1 MNSVVCVKQ
10 VPDTETLIKLNAEGT
25 GIDTQ
30 GIKWILNPFD
40 EYAVEEA
47 VRQKEKAGS
56 GTVTLVCLGP
66 DQALDAIR
74 SGLAMGAD
82 TAIHINDADFASK
95 ADPYATAVAL
105 AAAIKDLEY
114 DAIFCGKQAV
124 DDDAGQVATI
134 LGELLD
140 LPVITLVVKFE
151 VSEDGK
157 TATVTKEIE
166 GGHAVIEVPLPAVFT
181 AQKGLNE
188 PRYASLPQ
196 IMKAKKKPVTVKTT
210 ADLGVSVEP
219 MTVVKGLSLPPE
231 RQAGKII
238 EGADAAAKAAALAK
252 ALHEEAEII

>member
-10 VPDTETLIKLNAEGT
+10 VPDTETLIKLNADGT
-25 GIDTQ
+25 GIETA
-30 GIKWILNPFD
+30 GIKWIMNPFD

-47 VRQKEKAGS
+47 VRQKEKTG

-82 TAIHINDADFASK
+82 TAVHINDAEFAAK

-124 DDDAGQVATI
+124 DDDAGQVASI

-140 LPVITLVVKFE
+140 LPVITIVIKFE
-151 VSEDGK
+151 LADDGK
-157 TATVTKEIE
+157 TAIVTREIE
-166 GGHAVIEVPLPAVFT
+166 GGHAVIEVPLPAIFT

-196 IMKAKKKPVTVKTT
+196 IMKAKKKPVTVKTV
-210 ADLGVSVEP
+210 ADLGVSAEP
-219 MTVVKGLSLPPE
+219 MTVIKGMELPPE
-231 RQAGKII
+231 RQAGKMI

-252 ALHEEAEII
+252 ALHEEAEVI

>member
-1 MNSVVCVKQ
+1 MNAVVCVKQ
-10 VPDTETLIKLNAEGT
+10 VPDTETLIKLNADGT
-25 GIDTQ
+25 GIETQ
-30 GIKWILNPFD
+30 GIKWIPNPYD

-47 VRQKEKAGS
+47 VRQKEKTG

-82 TAIHINDADFASK
+82 TAIHINDAEFFAK

-114 DAIFCGKQAV
+114 DMIFCGKQAV

-140 LPVITLVVKFE
+140 LPVITVLVEFE
-151 VSEDGK
+151 ISDDGK
-157 TATVTKEIE
+157 TAIATREIE
-166 GGHAVIEVPLPAVFT
+166 GGHAVIEVPLPAIFT

-210 ADLGVSVEP
+210 AELGVSAEP
-219 MTVVKGLSLPPE
+219 MTLIKGMSLPPE
-231 RQAGKII
+231 RQAGKMID
-238 EGADAAAKAAALAK
+238 GADATAKAAALAK
-252 ALHEEAEII
+252 ALHEEAEVI

>member
-1 MNSVVCVKQ
+1 
-10 VPDTETLIKLNAEGT
+10 LIKLNADGT
-25 GIDTQ
+25 GIETA
-30 GIKWILNPFD
+30 GIKWIMNPFD

-47 VRQKEKAGS
+47 VRQKEKTG

-82 TAIHINDADFASK
+82 TAVHINDAEFAAK

-124 DDDAGQVATI
+124 DDDAGQVASI

-140 LPVITLVVKFE
+140 LPVITIVIKFE
-151 VSEDGK
+151 LADDGK
-157 TATVTKEIE
+157 TAIVTREIE
-166 GGHAVIEVPLPAVFT
+166 GGHAVIEVPLPAIFT

-196 IMKAKKKPVTVKTT
+196 IMKAKKKPVTVKTV
-210 ADLGVSVEP
+210 ADLGVSAEP
-219 MTVVKGLSLPPE
+219 MTVIKGMELPPE
-231 RQAGKII
+231 RQAGKMI

-252 ALHEEAEII
+252 ALHEEAEVI

>member
-10 VPDTETLIKLNAEGT
+10 VPDTETLIKLNADGT
-25 GIDTQ
+25 GIETA
-30 GIKWILNPFD
+30 GIKWIMNPFD

-47 VRQKEKAGS
+47 VRQKEKS
-56 GTVTLVCLGP
+56 GGAVTLVCLGP

-82 TAIHINDADFASK
+82 TAVHINDAEFAAK

-124 DDDAGQVATI
+124 DDDAGQVASI

-140 LPVITLVVKFE
+140 LPVITIVIKFE
-151 VSEDGK
+151 LSDDGK
-157 TATVTKEIE
+157 TAIVTREIE
-166 GGHAVIEVPLPAVFT
+166 GGHAVIEVPLPAIFT

-196 IMKAKKKPVTVKTT
+196 IMKAKKKPVTVKTV
-210 ADLGVSVEP
+210 ADLGVSAEP
-219 MTVVKGLSLPPE
+219 MTIIKGMELPPE
-231 RQAGKII
+231 RQAGKMI

-252 ALHEEAEII
+252 ALHEEAEVI

>member
-10 VPDTETLIKLNAEGT
+10 VPDTETLIKLNADGT
-25 GIDTQ
+25 GIETA
-30 GIKWILNPFD
+30 GIKWIMNPFD

-47 VRQKEKAGS
+47 VRQKEKS
-56 GTVTLVCLGP
+56 GGAVTLVCLGP

-82 TAIHINDADFASK
+82 TAVHINDAEFAAK

-124 DDDAGQVATI
+124 DDDAGQVASI

-140 LPVITLVVKFE
+140 LPVITIVIKFE
-151 VSEDGK
+151 LSDDGK
-157 TATVTKEIE
+157 TAIVTREIE
-166 GGHAVIEVPLPAVFT
+166 GGHAVIEVPLPAIFT

-196 IMKAKKKPVTVKTT
+196 IMKAKKKPVTVKTV
-210 ADLGVSVEP
+210 ADLGVSAEP
-219 MTVVKGLSLPPE
+219 MTVIKGMELPPE
-231 RQAGKII
+231 RQAGKMI

-252 ALHEEAEII
+252 ALHEEAEVI

>member
-10 VPDTETLIKLNAEGT
+10 VPDTETLIKLNADGT
-25 GIDTQ
+25 GIETA
-30 GIKWILNPFD
+30 GIKWIMNPFD

-47 VRQKEKAGS
+47 VRQKEKS
-56 GTVTLVCLGP
+56 GGAVTLVCLGP

-82 TAIHINDADFASK
+82 TAVHINDAEFATK

-124 DDDAGQVATI
+124 DDDAGQVASI

-140 LPVITLVVKFE
+140 LPVITIVIKFE
-151 VSEDGK
+151 LSDDGK
-157 TATVTKEIE
+157 TAIVTREIE
-166 GGHAVIEVPLPAVFT
+166 GGHAVIEVPLPAIFT

-196 IMKAKKKPVTVKTT
+196 IMKAKKKPVTVKTV
-210 ADLGVSVEP
+210 ADLGVSAEP
-219 MTVVKGLSLPPE
+219 MTVIKGMELPPE
-231 RQAGKII
+231 RQAGKMI

-252 ALHEEAEII
+252 ALHEEAEVI